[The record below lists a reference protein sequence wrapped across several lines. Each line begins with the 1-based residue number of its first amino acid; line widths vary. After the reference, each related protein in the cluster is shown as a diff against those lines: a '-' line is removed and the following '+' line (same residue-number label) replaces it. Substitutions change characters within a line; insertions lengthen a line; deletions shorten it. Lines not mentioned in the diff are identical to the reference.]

1 MATLLASE
9 WKWYPF
15 LFDGEGVDL
24 FRTIFFWITI
34 ALALV
39 AIVTLLVFRENK
51 KLRLF
56 WLVAG
61 IVYACAVGG
70 IFLYF
75 SFTEDGILNIL
86 FYPLLA
92 VLAIVAICAV
102 VLAFCRKKP
111 VIIACAVLFA
121 LSLLSALVCMGI
133 FFASGEATDG
143 ITVDENVGLIVS
155 VVLLVAV
162 IGALAFFFGKDGKKD
177 FDTKSIAYAAVCIAM
192 SFALSYLRIVKMPQG
207 GSITVASL
215 LPLMIYSYL
224 FGVRKGVFAG
234 FIYGVLQ
241 AIQDPYLVHPAQF
254 LLDYPIAFSAIG
266 LSGMF
271 SSSQKLQALPQV
283 QFLLG
288 GIVASALRYLS
299 HVLSGAFAFS
309 EYAGDQNV
317 WIYTLGYNSFVF
329 LDVAIVLVVGVL
341 IFSAPA
347 TVKEFRRIKAEN
359 TRAR

>member
-1 MATLLASE
+1 MATLLTSE

-34 ALALV
+34 ALSLV
-39 AIVTLLVFRENK
+39 ALVTLLVFRENK
-51 KLRLF
+51 KLKVF
-56 WLVAG
+56 WLALG
-61 IVYACAVGG
+61 IVYACAVSGV
-70 IFLYF
+70 FLYF
-75 SFTEDGILNIL
+75 SFTEDGMQPIL

-92 VLAIVAICAV
+92 VLFVVATCAV
-102 VLAFCRKKP
+102 VLAVNRKKP
-111 VIIACAVLFA
+111 TIIVCAVLFA
-121 LSLLSALVCMGI
+121 LSVLSALVCMGI

-143 ITVDENVGLIVS
+143 ITLDENIGLILS
-155 VVLLVAV
+155 VVLLVAL
-162 IGALAFFFGKDGKKD
+162 IGALAFFFGKGEKKE
-177 FDTKSIAYAAVCIAM
+177 FDTKSISYAAVCIAM

-254 LLDYPIAFSAIG
+254 LLDYPVAFSAIG
-266 LSGMF
+266 LAGMF
-271 SSSQKLQALPQV
+271 SSSEKLQKLPQI

-309 EYAGDQNV
+309 EYAGSENV
-317 WIYTLGYNSFVF
+317 WIYTLSYNSFVF

-341 IFSAPA
+341 IFSTPT
-347 TVKEFRRIKAEN
+347 TVKQFRKIQAGRL
-359 TRAR
+359 TR